1 MKIYVPNHRY
11 LSIASMAVNNSIQVI
26 VLSIVLIGLYVSGQ
40 ENAQTR
46 IPNSLTECY
55 EVS

>member
-1 MKIYVPNHRY
+1 
-11 LSIASMAVNNSIQVI
+11 MAVNNSIQVI
-26 VLSIVLIGLYVSGQ
+26 VLSIVLIGVYVSGQ